1 MGVSI
6 VRYYTDDSRGTFQC
20 EQYARQLVS
29 FQGMKYKGRSGYR
42 NVTPTDIDG
51 FIQLDENNCF
61 IFFELKRDGDP
72 PTGQGSALR
81 SLVDA
86 IDKGGAE
93 SVLLIAH
100 HDEASENIIVA
111 KDSIVDQIYWRG
123 RMVPGSGKTLGTVID
138 EYIEFLEEEERRK
151 NEARRA
157 SKEAHQKYIRYALG
171 GGNAT

>member
-72 PTGQGSALR
+72 PAGQGSALQ

-93 SVLLIAH
+93 SVLFIAQH
-100 HDEASENIIVA
+100 GEPFENTIVA
-111 KDSIVDQIYWRG
+111 RDSIVMWLYWKG
-123 RMVPGSGKTLGTVID
+123 RWRAGKKRTLGETID
-138 EYIEFLEEEERRK
+138 R
-151 NEARRA
+151 
-157 SKEAHQKYIRYALG
+157 YIRYLEG
-171 GGNAT
+171 DL